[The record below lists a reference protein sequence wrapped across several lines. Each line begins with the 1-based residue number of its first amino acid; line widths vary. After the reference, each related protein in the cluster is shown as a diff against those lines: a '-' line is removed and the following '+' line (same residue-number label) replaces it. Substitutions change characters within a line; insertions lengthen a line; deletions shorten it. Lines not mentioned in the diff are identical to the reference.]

1 MYWNVPSFVW
11 DFPTTV
17 RIIVVSVS
25 SVWAD
30 ILKIPFLPVGKT
42 DFVSFWVITN
52 AAVSLVW
59 FARDLGFFSG
69 RRGTF
74 PSFFFL
80 KFLLTCFPFL
90 FLCSCFPTSSRK
102 LLFIFWIVNK
112 IVWQKVF
119 RNFPSV
125 LFLVRDSQQLCCLRI
140 IFLPSVDFSWHL
152 SILPFQLHLWLR
164 LFFS

>member
-11 DFPTTV
+11 DFRTTV
-17 RIIVVSVS
+17 QIIVVSVS

-30 ILKIPFLPVGKT
+30 ILKIPFLFAEKT
-42 DFVSFWVITN
+42 GFVSFWVITN

-59 FARDLGFFSG
+59 FARDLGFFSERTG
-69 RRGTF
+69 SF
-74 PSFFFL
+74 LSFFFF
-80 KFLLTCFPFL
+80 FLLTCFPFL

-112 IVWQKVF
+112 IVWQKAF
-119 RNFPSV
+119 RDFPSV
-125 LFLVRDSQQLCCLRI
+125 LFLVCDSQRLYCLRI
-140 IFLPSVDFSWHL
+140 IFLPSVDFSWHH